1 VTESWDTFRE
11 MRALA
16 AALLRAQRHSDRVA
30 FDAAMLR
37 AEGRVPALLISLCG
51 LSNNAMNEVIGKDQ
65 ADALI
70 ERLSQELPPPVL
82 TQEESADVWRDAAA
96 LIETVARGDL
106 EAARALTV
114 NTPNLPL
121 LQGFVLHV
129 LAAVLDSL
137 PAEVVDGLVA
147 GMRES
152 DPPV

>member
-16 AALLRAQRHSDRVA
+16 AELLRAQRHSDRVA

-152 DPPV
+152 EPPV